1 MNSNGFKTY
10 SMAHIGQSKGSAA
23 EEKSKLQESHVCY
36 SSVGT
41 EHWVISCQNSSVFYT
56 HFYWNKVLEQKC

>member
-1 MNSNGFKTY
+1 MNANGFKTY
-10 SMAHIGQSKGSAA
+10 SMALISQSNGSAE

-41 EHWVISCQNSSVFYT
+41 EHWVISC
-56 HFYWNKVLEQKC
+56 